1 MSYAHQR
8 KVFGK
13 PLIESEVIRNKLA
26 HMSRVVES
34 QQAWIE
40 VGHQSATLFRHHPP
54 TLKLCF
60 APHSQ
65 SIIYSIKHLP
75 HDEANRRLG
84 GTTALL
90 KAHSSIVLD
99 MVAKEAVQCFGGLGV
114 TRGGKGDRVERI
126 RRDVTGVTIPGGAEP
141 ILLDNGV
148 KQEVRLALGLGAK
161 L

>member
-1 MSYAHQR
+1 MHTCRASSSHSKHGSR
-8 KVFGK
+8 SVFPAG
-13 PLIESEVIRNKLA
+13 PP
-26 HMSRVVES
+26 
-34 QQAWIE
+34 Q
-40 VGHQSATLFRHHPP
+40 PP
-54 TLKLCF
+54 TPCGLARLHPYLTCPNPP
-60 APHSQ
+60 ASQ
-65 SIIYSIKHLP
+65 SIIYSISRLS

-148 KQEVRLALGLGAK
+148 KQEVRLALGLGAR